1 MASPQPPTVPARR
14 QLRRHLGAA
23 TLCAALVAGGTTVA
37 VADPAPVPTPV
48 AATAT
53 SAKPVAAKAKSRPAP
68 VAPRRARSGWRDVLS
83 NVTPVRMPR
92 TSPGPGGPG
101 GPGPS
106 PAPTPSPTPAPGPHG
121 RVPLGFSP
129 GFSIMEESL
138 ADLRRDLDHMR
149 TLGITRVRLDLS
161 WARVEGSRGYY
172 DWSQP
177 DRVFNE
183 AHRRGID
190 VLAVIGYQPDWA
202 QRYDAAGRPRPVDQA
217 GFARFAEAAAVRY
230 RTQVGAW
237 EIWNEPNLQ
246 RFWVA
251 APNAAQYA
259 DLVNAVAPRLRAGD
273 PGAPVL
279 VGSMS
284 PANDYAGSTLSP
296 MTFLRGIYDRVPLGN
311 FDAVSVHPYSYPA
324 MPTGSEEWNTFF
336 RMNQLRTIMAAN
348 GDAGTKIWLTEF
360 GAPTGSSSESV
371 SEQVQATMLV
381 AGIREARR
389 RDYAGPLYLYSLRDA
404 GTNAGDREDNFG
416 LLTHGWRAKPAYG
429 ALRQEIL
436 RTRP

>member
-1 MASPQPPTVPARR
+1 M
-14 QLRRHLGAA
+14 
-23 TLCAALVAGGTTVA
+23 CAALLAAGTTVA
-37 VADPAPVPTPV
+37 DARTVPTSAPTQTAV
-48 AATAT
+48 DAAGPTP
-53 SAKPVAAKAKSRPAP
+53 SARSAAPAERRTRPH
-68 VAPRRARSGWRDVLS
+68 RRAQHGWRNVMS
-83 NVTPVRMPR
+83 QVTPVRLPR
-92 TSPGPGGPG
+92 RAPAPDPGPPSPPTPGPGPQ
-101 GPGPS
+101 S
-106 PAPTPSPTPAPGPHG
+106 PAR
-121 RVPLGFSP
+121 RVPVGFSP

-138 ADLRRDLDHMR
+138 ADLRRDLDLMR
-149 TLGITRVRLDLS
+149 ALGVTRVRLDLS
-161 WARVEGSRGYY
+161 WARVEGSRGRY

-183 AHRRGID
+183 ARQRGID

-202 QRYDAAGRPRPVDQA
+202 QRYDASGRPRPVDTA
-217 GFARFAEAAAVRY
+217 GFVRFAAAAAVRY

-251 APNAAQYA
+251 APSAAQYA
-259 DLVNAVAPRLRAGD
+259 DLVNAVSPVLRAGD

-284 PANDYAGSTLSP
+284 PANDYAGSTVSP
-296 MTFLRGIYDRVPLGN
+296 MTFLRGIYDRVPLAN

-324 MPTGSEEWNTFF
+324 MPTGAEEWNTFF
-336 RMNQLRTIMAAN
+336 RMNQLRQIMASN
-348 GDAGTKIWLTEF
+348 GDAGSRIWLTEY

-371 SEQVQATMLV
+371 SEQVQASMLV
-381 AGIREARR
+381 SGIREARNR
-389 RDYAGPLYLYSLRDA
+389 AYAGPIYLYSLRDA

-416 LLTHGWRAKPAYG
+416 IMTHDWRAKPAHA
-429 ALRQEIL
+429 ALRQELL